1 MSCQQ
6 ENKESLYSFDDI
18 IDGYFPLK
26 FSLLQLLDRL
36 NSSLA
41 YVEILHAPIM
51 EIYELEPQDPVPL
64 KINRGRTGIIEK
76 LYVRITREGDFL
88 SSGTWRWLEALETE
102 AVFDSMIRLA
112 EPAYVQGFC
121 SCIGHASQSSKM
133 AKPVFRNKLSESST
147 IWGPFRGNF
156 S

>member
-41 YVEILHAPIM
+41 YVEISHAPIM
-51 EIYELEPQDPVPL
+51 EIYELEPQDP
-64 KINRGRTGIIEK
+64 
-76 LYVRITREGDFL
+76 
-88 SSGTWRWLEALETE
+88 
-102 AVFDSMIRLA
+102 VFDSMIRLA

-121 SCIGHASQSSKM
+121 SCIGRGSQSSKM
-133 AKPVFRNKLSESST
+133 AESVFRNKLPESSA

>member
-41 YVEILHAPIM
+41 YVEISHAPIM

-64 KINRGRTGIIEK
+64 KINRGRTGIIDK

-88 SSGTWRWLEALETE
+88 SSGTWRWLEALESE

-121 SCIGHASQSSKM
+121 SCIGRGSQSSKM
-133 AKPVFRNKLSESST
+133 AKSVFRNKLPESSA